1 MTTVATKTSKTDK
14 GSEITQVSLTSA
26 YTARSNKSEISKTN
40 ALTTALVRTI
50 CHTPCAMYTVMNPAT
65 RQFIANI
72 LRVSEEDIKLPSY
85 SAVTRTVHATVKEES
100 VVYMKKF
107 IEDIG

>member
-1 MTTVATKTSKTDK
+1 VTTVATKTSKTDK

-72 LRVSEEDIKLPSY
+72 LRVSEEEALHQLSLW
-85 SAVTRTVHATVKEES
+85 
-100 VVYMKKF
+100 F
-107 IEDIG
+107 ITLYAIL